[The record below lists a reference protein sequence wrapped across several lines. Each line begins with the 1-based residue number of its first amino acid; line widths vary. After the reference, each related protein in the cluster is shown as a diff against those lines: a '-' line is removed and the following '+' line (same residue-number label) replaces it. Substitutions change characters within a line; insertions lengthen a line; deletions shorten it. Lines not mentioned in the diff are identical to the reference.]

1 LLEGVADAMRK
12 NVLFLLK
19 LAVSVLLL
27 YFVLRPFHLGALSGR
42 LANFS
47 IAWGL
52 AAVALCVLQ
61 VVLLGLR
68 WSAIA
73 GPHVLPAGA
82 AVRLSFIGSFFG
94 QLLPSTVG
102 GDAARVVL
110 LARRG
115 AGWAKATHSV
125 LADRVIGL
133 LMLAII
139 VLGCILLTFARVTDP
154 LARLALLAV
163 AAAAIAGASVFFLL
177 RFYPFSL
184 LTKLPF
190 GGHLAEA
197 SWLAQAVLR
206 VPRTATVV
214 TICSLAG
221 QLAAIAIAW
230 CCARAVAAPVPFFDL
245 LALVPPV
252 LLIATAPVSIA
263 GWGLREG
270 TMATAFTLAGL
281 SGEDGVLISLLFG
294 LVYVVTGCIGG
305 LIWIASGA
313 AKPLPDESEQAAS

>member
-1 LLEGVADAMRK
+1 MRK
-12 NVLFLLK
+12 NLAFLLK
-19 LAVSVLLL
+19 LAASALLL
-27 YFVLRPFHLGALSGR
+27 YLVLRPFHLGALSGR
-42 LANFS
+42 LANLS
-47 IAWGL
+47 PAWG
-52 AAVALCVLQ
+52 AAAIALCLLQ
-61 VVLLGLR
+61 VVLLGVR

-73 GPHVLPAGA
+73 GAQMLGAGA
-82 AVRLSFIGSFFG
+82 AVRLSFIGAFFG
-94 QLLPSTVG
+94 QVLPSTIG
-102 GDAARVVL
+102 GDAARIVL

-133 LMLAII
+133 VMLALI
-139 VLGCILLTFARVTDP
+139 VLGCILMTFARVSDP
-154 LARLALLAV
+154 LARFALLAV
-163 AAAAIAGASVFFLL
+163 AAAAIAGASMFFLL
-177 RFYPFSL
+177 RIYPFSL
-184 LTKLPF
+184 ITRLPF
-190 GGHLAEA
+190 GDHLAEA
-197 SWLAQAVLR
+197 SFLARNVLR

-214 TICSLAG
+214 TICSLTG

-294 LVYVVTGCIGG
+294 LVYVVTGCVGG
-305 LIWIASGA
+305 LIWLTSGA
-313 AKPLPDESEQAAS
+313 AVPLREAESKPAS

>member
-1 LLEGVADAMRK
+1 MRK
-12 NVLFLLK
+12 NFVFLLK

-27 YFVLRPFHLGALSGR
+27 YLVLRPFHFTALSVR
-42 LANFS
+42 LVNFS
-47 IAWGL
+47 YAWGL

-61 VVLLGLR
+61 VVLLGVR

-73 GPHVLPAGA
+73 GEGVLPAGA

-102 GDAARVVL
+102 GDAARIVL

-139 VLGCILLTFARVTDP
+139 VLGCILMTFARVSDP

-184 LTKLPF
+184 LTRVPY
-190 GGHLAEA
+190 GHHLAEA
-197 SWLAQAVLR
+197 STMAENVLR
-206 VPRTATVV
+206 DARTATIV

-221 QLAAIAIAW
+221 
-230 CCARAVAAPVPFFDL
+230 R
-245 LALVPPV
+245 
-252 LLIATAPVSIA
+252 
-263 GWGLREG
+263 LRR
-270 TMATAFTLAGL
+270 
-281 SGEDGVLISLLFG
+281 S
-294 LVYVVTGCIGG
+294 
-305 LIWIASGA
+305 ASPGA
-313 AKPLPDESEQAAS
+313 AHVRSPRRCRSSICSRSCRRCF

>member
-1 LLEGVADAMRK
+1 MRK
-12 NVLFLLK
+12 NLAFLLK
-19 LAVSVLLL
+19 LAVSALLL
-27 YFVLRPFHLGALSGR
+27 YLVLRPFHLGALSGR

-47 IAWGL
+47 FTWG
-52 AAVALCVLQ
+52 AAALALCLVQ
-61 VVLLGLR
+61 VVLLGVR

-73 GPHVLPAGA
+73 GLRLLPVGH

-94 QLLPSTVG
+94 QVLPSTVG
-102 GDAARVVL
+102 GDAARIVL
-110 LARRG
+110 LARQG
-115 AGWAKATHSV
+115 AGWAKAAHSV
-125 LADRVIGL
+125 VADRVIGL

-139 VLGCILLTFARVTDP
+139 VLGCILLTFARVSDL
-154 LARLALLAV
+154 LARLALLGV

-190 GGHLAEA
+190 GNHLAEA
-197 SWLAQAVLR
+197 SWLAESVLR
-206 VPRTATVV
+206 IPRTATIV

-221 QLAAIAIAW
+221 QLAAIGIAW

-313 AKPLPDESEQAAS
+313 ATPLQQPESKQATSG

>member
-1 LLEGVADAMRK
+1 MRK
-12 NVLFLLK
+12 NFVFLVK
-19 LAVSVLLL
+19 LAVSALLL
-27 YFVLRPFHLGALSGR
+27 SLVLRPFHLTALYGR

-47 IAWGL
+47 FAWG
-52 AAVALCVLQ
+52 ASAVALCVLQ
-61 VVLLGLR
+61 IVLLGIR

-73 GPHVLPAGA
+73 DTLILPLRA
-82 AVRLSFIGSFFG
+82 AIRLSFIGSFFG
-94 QLLPSTVG
+94 QVLPSTVG
-102 GDAARVVL
+102 GDAARIVL
-110 LARRG
+110 LARKG

-139 VLGCILLTFARVTDP
+139 VLGCTLLIFARVSDP
-154 LARLALLAV
+154 LARMALLTV
-163 AAAAIAGASVFFLL
+163 AAAAIVGASVFFLL

-190 GGHLAEA
+190 GDHLAET
-197 SWLAQAVLR
+197 SWLAQNVLR
-206 VPRTATVV
+206 VPSTAAVV
-214 TICSLAG
+214 TISSLVG
-221 QLAAIAIAW
+221 QFAAIGIAW
-230 CCARAVAAPVPFFDL
+230 CCARAVAAPVPFLDL

-281 SGEDGVLISLLFG
+281 SAEDGVLISILFG
-294 LVYVVTGCIGG
+294 LVYVVTSCVGG

-313 AKPLPDESEQAAS
+313 ATPLQETDSEHAVN

>member
-1 LLEGVADAMRK
+1 LCLVQ
-12 NVLFLLK
+12 
-19 LAVSVLLL
+19 VLLL
-27 YFVLRPFHLGALSGR
+27 SV
-42 LANFS
+42 
-47 IAWGL
+47 
-52 AAVALCVLQ
+52 
-61 VVLLGLR
+61 R

-73 GPHVLPAGA
+73 GGAILPVGM

-94 QLLPSTVG
+94 QVLPSTVG
-102 GDAARVVL
+102 GDAARIVL
-110 LARRG
+110 LARQG
-115 AGWAKATHSV
+115 AGWGKAAHSV

-139 VLGCILLTFARVTDP
+139 VLGCLLMTFARVSDP

-184 LTKLPF
+184 LTKLPY
-190 GGHLAEA
+190 GHHLAEA
-197 SWLAQAVLR
+197 SSLAENVLR
-206 VPRTATVV
+206 VPRTAAVV

-221 QLAAIAIAW
+221 QIGAVGIAW
-230 CCARAVAAPVPFFDL
+230 CCARAVAAPVPFLDL

-252 LLIATAPVSIA
+252 LLIATLPVSIA

-281 SGEDGVLISLLFG
+281 SGQDGVLISLLLG
-294 LVYVVTGCIGG
+294 LVYVVTGCVGG
-305 LIWIASGA
+305 LVWIASGA
-313 AKPLPDESEQAAS
+313 APLQQPEEQPTSG

>member
-1 LLEGVADAMRK
+1 MRK
-12 NVLFLLK
+12 NFVFLLK

-27 YFVLRPFHLGALSGR
+27 YLVLRPFHFTALSAR
-42 LANFS
+42 LVNFS
-47 IAWGL
+47 YAWGL
-52 AAVALCVLQ
+52 AGVALCVLQ
-61 VVLLGLR
+61 VVLLGVR

-73 GPHVLPAGA
+73 GEGVLPAGA

-102 GDAARVVL
+102 GDAARIVL
-110 LARRG
+110 LARQG
-115 AGWAKATHSV
+115 VGWGKATHSV

-139 VLGCILLTFARVTDP
+139 VLGCILMTFARVSDP

-184 LTKLPF
+184 LTRVPY
-190 GGHLAEA
+190 GHHLAEA
-197 SWLAQAVLR
+197 STMAENVLR
-206 VPRTATVV
+206 DARTATIV

-221 QLAAIAIAW
+221 QLAAIGIAW
-230 CCARAVAAPVPFFDL
+230 CCARAVAAPVPFVDL

-252 LLIATAPVSIA
+252 LLIATLPVSIA

-294 LVYVVTGCIGG
+294 LVYVITGCIGG
-305 LIWIASGA
+305 LIWLASGA
-313 AKPLPDESEQAAS
+313 AKPLAEGLKQTAN